1 MGHINYISVCCYL
14 HVGNTHIKP
23 NAKVRFPA
31 KSWFRATNGR
41 VKITQTF
48 KWRFKKKKLSV

>member
-23 NAKVRFPA
+23 NPKVRFPA

-48 KWRFKKKKLSV
+48 KWRI